1 MREESNGQWLT
12 RVTPFKN
19 KIAAL
24 AFECLKDEFARAD
37 EVIGDLRSQIQGE
50 KNAYAKVHHVFASV
64 IPASKLALSLA
75 RIEAVMNNL
84 EGAAFRLEVIEGD
97 VEQRY
102 RPSEIVAE
110 MKAKL
115 DSFYKDHEKDI
126 RTATDKSFDPEAFGS

>member
-50 KNAYAKVHHVFASV
+50 KMLTPKFIMFLQV
-64 IPASKLALSLA
+64 
-75 RIEAVMNNL
+75 
-84 EGAAFRLEVIEGD
+84 
-97 VEQRY
+97 
-102 RPSEIVAE
+102 
-110 MKAKL
+110 
-115 DSFYKDHEKDI
+115 
-126 RTATDKSFDPEAFGS
+126 